1 MITILQRC
9 VFFLPLLV
17 MTGCDSSDAA
27 KQVTVTSQVSV
38 TEQKATELKPKN
50 NLVSIQ
56 GWLKP
61 GSPDLEFVEVPVNVA
76 LEEFNS
82 SGEAKIVATTTTK
95 ASYETGFLARYVLE
109 YNTNQLDEDAKYFVR
124 VEAKRGES
132 VLWRNNIFFS
142 GLSNPYQDSTI
153 NIVVK

>member
-9 VFFLPLLV
+9 ALFLPLLAL
-17 MTGCDSSDAA
+17 TGCDSSDAT

-38 TEQKATELKPKN
+38 TEQKATAPKPQN
-50 NLVSIQ
+50 SPVAIQ

-95 ASYETGFLARYVLE
+95 ASYETVFWLTMFWSTTPVNWMKMQSTLFEWKQSEERTSCGA
-109 YNTNQLDEDAKYFVR
+109 TI
-124 VEAKRGES
+124 S
-132 VLWRNNIFFS
+132 FS
-142 GLSNPYQDSTI
+142 QG
-153 NIVVK
+153 

>member
-9 VFFLPLLV
+9 ALFLPLLV
-17 MTGCDSSDAA
+17 LTGCDSSDAS
-27 KQVTVTSQVSV
+27 KQVAVTSPVPV
-38 TEQKATELKPKN
+38 TAQKATAPKPQN
-50 NLVSIQ
+50 SPVSVQ

-61 GSPDLEFVEVPVNVA
+61 GSSDLEFVEVPVNVT
-76 LEEFNS
+76 LEEFNP

-124 VEAKRGES
+124 VEVKQGET
-132 VLWRNNIFFS
+132 VLWHNNVLFS

>member
-38 TEQKATELKPKN
+38 TEQKATELKPQN

>member
-9 VFFLPLLV
+9 ALFLPLLAL
-17 MTGCDSSDAA
+17 TGCDSSDAT

-38 TEQKATELKPKN
+38 TEQKETAPKPQN
-50 NLVSIQ
+50 SPVVIQ

-61 GSPDLEFVEVPVNVA
+61 GSPDLEFVEVPVHVA

-95 ASYETGFLARYVLE
+95 ANYDTGFLARYSLE
-109 YNTNQLDEDAKYFVR
+109 YNTSLLDKDAKYFVR
-124 VEAKRGES
+124 AEAKRGED

-142 GLSNPYQDSTI
+142 GLTNPYQNSTI